1 VRELPEVIEVRRSEI
16 HGYGVFATRRISYGE
31 IIPSP
36 HTPNVKGWRKFRGF
50 NRSCYPNAIIQ
61 DEVHALRI
69 IERGEEI
76 TFGYIVESCR
86 CPAHHV

>member
-1 VRELPEVIEVRRSEI
+1 MIEVRRSEI
-16 HGYGVFATRRISYGE
+16 HGYGVFAIRRIFYGE

-36 HTPNVKGWRKFRGF
+36 HTSNVKGSRKFRGF

-61 DEVHALRI
+61 DEVHALRT

-76 TFGYIVESCR
+76 TFGYIIESCK
-86 CPAHHV
+86 CPAHRI